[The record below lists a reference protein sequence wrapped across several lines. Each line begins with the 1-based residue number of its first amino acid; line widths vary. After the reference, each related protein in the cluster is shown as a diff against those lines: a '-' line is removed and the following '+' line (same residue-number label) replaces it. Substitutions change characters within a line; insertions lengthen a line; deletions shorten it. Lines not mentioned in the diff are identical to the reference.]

1 MLGIPV
7 AFFVVSFV
15 MVIPFIPIRLA
26 TLDRVEDAAPELL
39 FRPLADASRMEGHYN
54 VVVVLTI
61 VLSCMGMI

>member
-26 TLDRVEDAAPELL
+26 TLDRVEDAPELL